1 MTFLPRLD
9 AATPACWPDLVDEL
23 DRWGEA
29 GHVANLWWR
38 DDDAVAATPQLEEL
52 LRLAGGVPLAVAVIP
67 GSAEPDLAQALRG
80 MSHVAVLQHG
90 WRHTNHAVASDKSK
104 KSEFPATRPAG
115 EAAADLVAGASRLWT
130 LFGPQIVPI
139 LAPPWN
145 NFAMEFLPLLAP
157 AGIAGLSTMA
167 SELSAMPAG
176 SVVPI
181 DVHVDLVAWKAGRG
195 FIGTG
200 AALGLLVGH
209 LRARRV
215 NATGSTRAT
224 GILTHHLMMDSA
236 TAAFLEQLLAV
247 VSAHGAARWV
257 AAAELITWH

>member
-29 GHVANLWWR
+29 GRVASLWWR

-90 WRHTNHAVASDKSK
+90 WRHTNHAVSGDKSK
-104 KSEFPATRPAG
+104 KSEFPATRPAV
-115 EAAADLVAGASRLWT
+115 EAPADLAAGVSRLRT
-130 LFGPQIVPI
+130 LFGSQIVPI
-139 LAPPWN
+139 LTPPWN
-145 NFAMEFLPLLAP
+145 NFAMEFLPLLVP

-167 SELSAMPAG
+167 TGTPGLATG
-176 SVVPI
+176 SVVPV
-181 DVHVDLVAWKAGRG
+181 DVHVDLVAWKAARG

-200 AALGLLVGH
+200 AALSLLVGH
-209 LRARRV
+209 LRSARL
-215 NATGSTRAT
+215 ATTGSTRAT
-224 GILTHHLMMDSA
+224 GILTHHLVMDSA

-247 VSAHGAARWV
+247 VAAHGAARWV
-257 AAAELITWH
+257 AAAELLTWH